1 MVIKPLAR
9 WTSVILSGAVLLLA
23 VPAASA
29 KSYDLP
35 AARVVITVQPDGS
48 LEITEDI
55 TFAFSGSFSGAER
68 KLPVRPFERLDE
80 VAVSEQGRTYRPG
93 ASTVTGSAGEPGT
106 FGARREGDR
115 EHIVWHYTANDQ
127 TRSFRIGYRLRG
139 AALAYDDI
147 VEINQQVWGDEWPA
161 RLGRLEAVVILPG
174 PADRSG
180 LRAWG
185 HPGSVAGTVEL
196 GSDRIT
202 LNARNI
208 PSRQGVELH
217 ATIPRAL
224 LTSTV
229 GARTHPGQ
237 GMGTALAAE
246 RQRAQD
252 EGHAEPIAPT
262 VLVSLGLGT
271 LLGLLLLLGLY
282 LRYGRERPVSSPPG
296 IVSTPPS
303 DLPPAMVPSLLEST
317 HAIGSQE
324 LTATILDLLRR
335 GVFRTE
341 EVAVPARSKGGDG
354 GPMADVRVGP
364 AQGSRPTL
372 RRFEVD
378 AARLLQAALRA
389 GGPFRLSELPS
400 RLLRNKQRSRAIRD
414 RFIAHVTAAVAS
426 EGWYDRSGRS
436 VLGRLRLVFY
446 FGALVAYPLGSSIG
460 GRRGGVG
467 LLLGTIACVLVLLAG
482 GTSARLTTRRTA
494 QAAVAADRWQAFK
507 RHLERLEA
515 AGDDAAPQRRGRWD
529 ELLVYGVA
537 LGVSDRVLKAAT
549 TRTGDRHRQ
558 LSPLYSGYREGLADG
573 VANRYITLSDAVW
586 IKLGP
591 PAVHRVSR
599 GAPDG
604 TGGAFYGGY
613 SAGSDGAGSSGGGG
627 GSAW

>member
-1 MVIKPLAR
+1 M
-9 WTSVILSGAVLLLA
+9 ILTGAALLLA
-23 VPAASA
+23 VPAARA

-48 LEITEDI
+48 LVITEDI
-55 TFAFSGSFSGAER
+55 TFAFAGSFSGAER
-68 KLPVRPFERLDE
+68 KMPVRPFERLDE
-80 VAVSEQGRTYRPG
+80 VAVSEQGRAYRPG
-93 ASTVTGSAGEPGT
+93 ASTVTVSAGNPGT
-106 FGARREGDR
+106 FGAKREGNR
-115 EHIVWHYTANDQ
+115 EHIVWHYAANDQ
-127 TRSFRIGYRLRG
+127 TRTFRIGYRLRG

-147 VEINQQVWGDEWPA
+147 VEINHQVWGDEWPA
-161 RLGRLEAVVILPG
+161 RLGRLEAVLILPG
-174 PADRSG
+174 PVDRSS

-196 GSDRIT
+196 GSNRIT

-208 PSRQGVELH
+208 PSRQRVELH
-217 ATIPRAL
+217 ATFARAV
-224 LTSTV
+224 LTSTG
-229 GARTHPGQ
+229 GARIRPGQ
-237 GMGTALAAE
+237 GMDSALAAE
-246 RQRAQD
+246 RELAQD
-252 EGHAEPIAPT
+252 EGHGGPIAPV
-262 VLVSLGLGT
+262 VLVSLGAGT

-282 LRYGRERPVSSPPG
+282 LRYGKERPASSAHG

-317 HAIGSQE
+317 HLVGSRE

-341 EVAVPARSKGGDG
+341 EVAVPTNSRGDG

-364 AQGSRPTL
+364 AEGSRAAL
-372 RRFEVD
+372 RRFEAD
-378 AARLLQAALRA
+378 AARLLQEALRA
-389 GGPFRLSELPS
+389 GGPFKLSELPS
-400 RLLRNKQRSRAIRD
+400 RLLRNKQRSRDIRD
-414 RFIAHVTAAVAS
+414 RFIAHVNAAVAN
-426 EGWYDRSGRS
+426 EGWYDRRGRR

-446 FGALVAYPLGSSIG
+446 FGALLAFPLGSSIG

-467 LLLGTIACVLVLLAG
+467 LMLGTIACLLVLLAG

-494 QAAVAADRWQAFK
+494 QAATAADRWRAFK

-515 AGDDAAPQRRGRWD
+515 AGGDAAPQPGGRWD

-549 TRTGDRHRQ
+549 TLTGKRRRQ

-573 VANRYITLSDAVW
+573 VTDRYLTLSDAVW

-591 PAVHRVSR
+591 PPAHRVSR
-599 GAPDG
+599 GGFDG
-604 TGGAFYGGY
+604 TGGGFYGGY
-613 SAGSDGAGSSGGGG
+613 SGGSDGGGSSGGGG

>member
-9 WTSVILSGAVLLLA
+9 WTAVILSGAVLLLA

-48 LEITEDI
+48 LVITEDI

-68 KLPVRPFERLDE
+68 KMPVRPFERLDE
-80 VAVSEQGRTYRPG
+80 VAVSEQGRAYRPG
-93 ASTVTGSAGEPGT
+93 ASTATGSAGEPGT

-115 EHIVWHYTANDQ
+115 EHIVWHYAASDQ
-127 TRSFRIGYRLRG
+127 TRTFRIGYRLRG

-174 PADRSG
+174 PADRSS

-208 PSRQGVELH
+208 PSRQRVELH
-217 ATIPRAL
+217 TTIPRAL
-224 LTSTV
+224 LTSTG

-246 RQRAQD
+246 RERAKD
-252 EGHAEPIAPT
+252 EGDAAPVAPT
-262 VLVSLGLGT
+262 VLASLGLGT

-282 LRYGRERPVSSPPG
+282 LRYGRERPVPSPHG
-296 IVSTPPS
+296 VVSTPPS

-317 HAIGSQE
+317 RAVGSRE

-341 EVAVPARSKGGDG
+341 EVAGPARSKGDG

-364 AQGSRPTL
+364 AQGSRPRL
-372 RRFEVD
+372 RRFEAD
-378 AARLLQAALRA
+378 AALLLQEALRA
-389 GGPFRLSELPS
+389 GGPFKLSELPS
-400 RLLRNKQRSRAIRD
+400 RLLRNKQRSRVVRD
-414 RFIAHVTAAVAS
+414 RFIAHVTAAVAD
-426 EGWYDRSGRS
+426 EGWYDRSGRR

-446 FGALVAYPLGSSIG
+446 FGALVAFPLGSSIG

-467 LLLGTIACVLVLLAG
+467 LLLGTVACVLMLLAG

-494 QAAVAADRWQAFK
+494 QAAVAAEPWRAFK

-537 LGVSDRVLKAAT
+537 LGVSDPVLKAAAT
-549 TRTGDRHRQ
+549 LTGNRHRQ

-573 VANRYITLSDAVW
+573 VTNPYITLSDTVW

-591 PAVHRVSR
+591 PSAHRVSR
-599 GAPDG
+599 GGSDG
-604 TGGAFYGGY
+604 TGGAFDGGY
-613 SAGSDGAGSSGGGG
+613 SSGSDGGGSSGGGG